1 MASIIKDTVMTKEQ
15 TFIKAVINND
25 ILKINEMIDLGV
37 NINWSDREKRNITAL
52 MYACFN
58 DHIDV
63 VKLLIKHKVNMD
75 KKRDDGKTALMYAVQ
90 EGHYEITKL
99 LIENDCNIYLK
110 SLDRKD
116 ALCIALIFNWNEII
130 ELLLFHYPGDYK
142 MKDGKS
148 LLHLMVLYKNIYVV
162 KLLLKNGFNINI
174 RDNDGNSPLFYAFY
188 INSYEI
194 VSLLIEKSN
203 ENIKNMLYSY
213 NHYENYDVDK
223 PYFHLAN
230 IFTTTPLFM
239 KVIYLGNIKMI
250 ELCIKYEI
258 DLNYTTSSYLY
269 PLCIAYN
276 HGRFEILEYLVENG
290 ADILKEHS
298 GTLSISDLAR
308 EHNNIPVIK
317 MIKRLQ
323 PIRDAAIFGDIQ
335 LFKDSI
341 INGYYPAPVLQW
353 FPYFSKL
360 DTQEF
365 NKWIEEIIFD
375 EINCFILFHKSG
387 IKNKLSVIQK
397 LKDFDDM
404 RRLTL
409 SYLIHPKPVLDL
421 VKEFKKKFIKY

>member
-1 MASIIKDTVMTKEQ
+1 MNAQKQFMIAAISNSIEELKEL
-15 TFIKAVINND
+15 IND
-25 ILKINEMIDLGV
+25 GID
-37 NINWSDREKRNITAL
+37 INWADTEGHKMTAL

-63 VKLLIKHKVNMD
+63 VKLLIKHKVNMSI
-75 KKRDDGKTALMYAVQ
+75 KRNYDGKTALMYAVQ
-90 EGHYEITKL
+90 EGHYKITKL
-99 LIENDCNIYLK
+99 LIENDCDIFSKCLDGKSALNIGL
-110 SLDRKD
+110 L
-116 ALCIALIFNWNEII
+116 LNHEEII
-130 ELLLFHYPGDYK
+130 ELLLFHYPTDYK
-142 MKDGKS
+142 FKDGKS
-148 LLHLMVLYKNIYVV
+148 LLHLAVLYKNIYAVE
-162 KLLLKNGFNINI
+162 LLLKNGFDINI
-174 RDNDGNSPLFYAFY
+174 HDNNGNSPLFYAFY
-188 INSYEI
+188 ISSYKI
-194 VSLLIEKSN
+194 TSLLIEHSG

-213 NHYENYDVDK
+213 NHYENYDFDE
-223 PYFHLAN
+223 PYFHLPY

-276 HGRFEILEYLVENG
+276 LGRFEILEYLVENG

-353 FPYFSKL
+353 FPYFPKS

-375 EINCFILFHKSG
+375 EINCFILFYKSG